1 MEYFLIYLE
10 ILKVRNSTVFYRA
23 TFEIARS
30 LKSIATQAP
39 YLSMLF
45 FSLFCFPL
53 PPSHDP
59 YLHFPTLSRCS
70 LFSLLS
76 LSRTLPYH
84 VEATSF
90 SLCSTDPLLYPLL
103 FLSPFAFIQRG
114 LYFGGLRPVQP
125 RCCQFNEDPT
135 LDNGSIFL
143 LISFRKQHLFSLDLY
158 IAIPFFRFKVSIRQG
173 GMRFTRFHLDNLYSK
188 REKYLLKI
196 FAKMF

>member
-1 MEYFLIYLE
+1 MPRSKLLDLLNLSLHKHPIFLCC
-10 ILKVRNSTVFYRA
+10 S
-23 TFEIARS
+23 
-30 LKSIATQAP
+30 
-39 YLSMLF
+39 
-45 FSLFCFPL
+45 
-53 PPSHDP
+53 
-59 YLHFPTLSRCS
+59 S
-70 LFSLLS
+70 LFSAFLSLRLTIPTYIFLPFRVALSFLSSLS

-143 LISFRKQHLFSLDLY
+143 LISFGKQHLFSLDLY
-158 IAIPFFRFKVSIRQG
+158 IAIPFFRFKVSIR
-173 GMRFTRFHLDNLYSK
+173 
-188 REKYLLKI
+188 
-196 FAKMF
+196 

>member
-1 MEYFLIYLE
+1 MPRSKLLDLLNLSLHKHPIFLCC
-10 ILKVRNSTVFYRA
+10 S
-23 TFEIARS
+23 
-30 LKSIATQAP
+30 
-39 YLSMLF
+39 
-45 FSLFCFPL
+45 
-53 PPSHDP
+53 
-59 YLHFPTLSRCS
+59 S
-70 LFSLLS
+70 LFSAFLSLRLTIPTYIFLPFRVALSSLSFS

-143 LISFRKQHLFSLDLY
+143 LISFGKQHLFSLDLY
-158 IAIPFFRFKVSIRQG
+158 IAIPFFRFKVSIRQRG
-173 GMRFTRFHLDNLYSK
+173 GMITRFHLANLYSK
-188 REKYLLKI
+188 RGKYLLKI